1 MRKTLAALA
10 CLLCLTTI
18 ACKPQQAAHGVMRE
32 QRMEKHGENGGH
44 GGLRR
49 SCRADI
55 EQFCAADQKGRDR
68 RECLQSH
75 MDKLSADCKTAL
87 QDRMNHKG
95 GGHKNRDKSNTT
107 NGGTTDKDDDN

>member
-1 MRKTLAALA
+1 MRKALTALA

-18 ACKPQQAAHGVMRE
+18 ACKPQQAAKSVVRE
-32 QRMEKHGENGGH
+32 QRIERHGEKNGH

-49 SCRADI
+49 ACRADI

-68 RECLQSH
+68 RECLQTH
-75 MDKLSADCKTAL
+75 IDKLSADCKTAL

-95 GGHKNRDKSNTT
+95 GRNRDK
-107 NGGTTDKDDDN
+107 GDTTDKSDDN